1 MPDHSGAKQPKLP
14 KTLHFSSNLKKKM
27 LFVYNPSN
35 IWTPSHRTR
44 RILQFPTLDGPMNAS
59 FTRMFIAVSKSIFP
73 LTSPVVTHG
82 LHACCIIGDVARE
95 RDCCFCCLL
104 SSQGLLTPSHSRKSF
119 FRQLRFIH
127 GTQEA
132 KDLRGLFFPD
142 PGPEAMKTLTETYC
156 SAEAAQC
163 GFAGQ
168 TGDYCS

>member
-1 MPDHSGAKQPKLP
+1 MRSGAKQPKLP
-14 KTLHFSSNLKKKM
+14 KTLFQIFSNLKK
-27 LFVYNPSN
+27 NPSN

-44 RILQFPTLDGPMNAS
+44 RILKFPTLDGPMNAS

-73 LTSPVVTHG
+73 LTSPVVTQG
-82 LHACCIIGDVARE
+82 LHACCLIGDVARE

-104 SSQGLLTPSHSRKSF
+104 SSQGLLTPSRSRKSF

-132 KDLRGLFFPD
+132 KDLRGLFFLIL
-142 PGPEAMKTLTETYC
+142 ALRRYRYC